1 MSTRETSTIRA
12 ALGDKGFRRVEK
24 HHEMWWYYVG
34 ERKTSVRTRISH
46 GANEYGD
53 ALLGQMARQ
62 LRLGKA
68 ELVDLIDC
76 PMTREA
82 YLEVLTKS
90 GSVTP

>member
-1 MSTRETSTIRA
+1 MSVRETSTIRA
-12 ALGDKGFRRVEK
+12 ALGNKGFRKVEK
-24 HHEMWWYYVG
+24 HHEMLWYYVG

-46 GANEYGD
+46 GAQEYGD

-62 LRLGKA
+62 LQLCKGDLLA
-68 ELVDLIDC
+68 LIDC
-76 PMTREA
+76 PMTKEA

>member
-1 MSTRETSTIRA
+1 MSVRETSTIRA
-12 ALGDKGFRRVEK
+12 ALGDKGFHRVEK

-46 GANEYGD
+46 GTNEYGD
-53 ALLGQMARQ
+53 SLLGQMARQ

-68 ELVDLIDC
+68 DLLDLIDC
-76 PMTREA
+76 PMTKKA